1 MTKEKFYNEVEEG
14 LKRHFGA
21 GTSIE
26 IQEVKKVN
34 ITLDGVV
41 IRKENSN
48 IAPTIYLNPYFL
60 KFNDGESLDEILR
73 DIIDVYEN
81 NQPDKISECFKVE
94 DFFDFDKAKSG
105 IVLKVVNAEKNAD
118 LLQSVPHKMLDG
130 LGLAAIYYLELTADA
145 NASAGIMIKNEHL
158 KLWNVNESE
167 LLALATENTNRNHKF
182 TIRSLTEIMMQE
194 FSGEG
199 FEFSEE
205 ELEAFEGGMPTMYV
219 LNDQNKTFGAS
230 QLFLKDAIKEFAEK
244 NNCDVYIL
252 PSSVRELLLLRADV
266 ANLEPDYLRNMVCEV
281 NQTTV
286 SESDFLYDGAFKYI
300 LDEDKIV
307 EI

>member
-34 ITLDGVV
+34 LTLDGVV

-81 NQPDKISECFKVE
+81 NQPDKIADCFKVE
-94 DFFDFDKAKSG
+94 DFFDFDKAKNG

-118 LLQSVPHKMLDG
+118 LLLSVPHKMLDG
-130 LGLAAIYYLELTADA
+130 LGLAVIFYLELTADA

-158 KLWNVNESE
+158 KLWNKNESE
-167 LLALATENTNRNHKF
+167 ILVLAAENTNRIHKF

-199 FEFSEE
+199 FDFSEE

-252 PSSVRELLLLRADV
+252 PSSVHELLLLKSTAP
-266 ANLEPDYLRNMVCEV
+266 NLEPDYLRNMVCEV

-300 LDEDKIV
+300 LCEDKIV